1 MRLGIVTCEKC
12 PTGIPSEKPLLPYL
26 RTHHIDARPVVW
38 NDPSVDWKEFDAFLV
53 RSIWD
58 YHLHPE
64 KFLDWL
70 TRLEELQRPVW
81 NPIDVLRWNH
91 HKFYLRHLAQRG
103 VVIAPTLF
111 FQKGDTEAFLKSR
124 EEGWEDVVIKPAVS
138 ASGYRTHA
146 VSLHERDAAAPF
158 VDAAQH
164 GDFLVQPF
172 LTGIRDHGE
181 VSLIFIGGVYSHAVL
196 KRPKSGEFRVQA
208 EHGGHEIPYTP
219 DEATLRAAKFI
230 LDQASPSLLFARV
243 DGLPDRD
250 RFVLME
256 LELIEPDLFLET
268 APASVDRF
276 AKAIVSCLKPS
287 ASS

>member
-12 PTGIPSEKPLLPYL
+12 PAGIPSEQSLPSCL
-26 RTHHIDARPVVW
+26 RTHHIEARPVVW
-38 NDPSVDWKEFDAFLV
+38 NDPSVDWNGFDGFLV

-64 KFLDWL
+64 KFQDWL
-70 TRLEELQRPVW
+70 TRLKELQRPVW
-81 NPIDVLRWNH
+81 NPVDVLRWNH
-91 HKFYLRHLAQRG
+91 HKFYLRDLAQRG
-103 VVIAPTLF
+103 VAIAPTRF
-111 FQKGDTEAFLKSR
+111 FQKGETAALVKSR
-124 EEGWEDVVIKPAVS
+124 AEGWEDVVIKPAIS

-146 VSLHERDAAAPF
+146 VSLRERDAEAPF
-158 VDAAQH
+158 IDAARH

-172 LTGIRDHGE
+172 LSGIREHGE
-181 VSLIFIGGVYSHAVL
+181 VSLIFIGGTYSHAVL
-196 KRPKSGEFRVQA
+196 KRPRFGEFRVQA
-208 EHGGHEIPYTP
+208 EHGGYETPYTP

-230 LDQASPSLLFARV
+230 VEQTGQSLLFARV
-243 DGLPDRD
+243 DGLRDGD

-268 APASVDRF
+268 APGSVDRF
-276 AKAIVSCLKPS
+276 AEAIETYLKPS